1 MSASSCSPT
10 RRLALRD
17 VRTLQQVRQQDSID
31 EDTRPLRL
39 KRTHMPLSC
48 ARSCRCPGVRRAVTP
63 LGGSCAFGLVEQVV
77 HFKCRMSADMR
88 HAPQV
93 TACIGDPVLAL
104 RDLGYAESGIDH
116 FR

>member
-1 MSASSCSPT
+1 MPMSG
-10 RRLALRD
+10 
-17 VRTLQQVRQQDSID
+17 
-31 EDTRPLRL
+31 
-39 KRTHMPLSC
+39 
-48 ARSCRCPGVRRAVTP
+48 CPKSRHP

-104 RDLGYAESGIDH
+104 RDLGYAECGIDH